1 MGYRKRASATRRLV
15 KTLTIVSALFLTLF
29 SLAIMYFVTGLNGQ
43 NLARRLRSSA
53 SETMGETGARIYW
66 GAYIRGDT
74 YGMSDPP
81 WNPVP
86 IDRFEANA
94 GKRISI
100 LHTGLPWYSSVSWPQ
115 GYYPFVPSIMDT
127 IRSRGGIP
135 FVDWASR
142 DSNAPNILDQ
152 PTFNLSSIIRGDHD
166 QYVRDWATGARNWGH
181 PFFLRFDWEMNGWW
195 YPWAEGKKGTSDT
208 IVNGNNPGDYVKMWR
223 HVHDIFE
230 EVGATNVTWVWCIN
244 HMSDTTSGSHPP
256 MSQIYPGDDYVDW
269 ISFDVYNRHNGWES
283 FNTMVTGTG
292 TNWLLNTYQS
302 LLDTAPSKPIM
313 IAEFGT
319 KEDLTIATRKADW
332 LTDALLTQIPVNFPQ
347 VKAIVYFNWNMT
359 TDPNHPDST
368 IAIESSTYAQNAFGQ
383 GIASPHYASN
393 TFADLPNGPI
403 QPLQD
408 VSPTETPT
416 PSPSPTPTP
425 TPEVN
430 LLQNGSF
437 EKTGTGWLAPW
448 TLSVK
453 PGAAGSVVQDSSTYA
468 HGSYSAKV
476 TTTNTGGVWWYISLA
491 QPYLTFTAGRTYTIT
506 FWAKASTPRTTRVI
520 IQKNYSPYTE
530 YLKNVINL
538 TTSWQKYTLSFTPTV
553 TDTNMKFSF
562 SAADSTGTL
571 WIDEVT
577 VH

>member
-1 MGYRKRASATRRLV
+1 MHKMQGFQ
-15 KTLTIVSALFLTLF
+15 KTLVFLSILFFVIF
-29 SLAIMYFVTGLNGQ
+29 SFGAVFLHPRKTE
-43 NLARRLRSSA
+43 SA
-53 SETMGETGARIYW
+53 SSKIYW
-66 GAYIRGDT
+66 GALVRGST
-74 YGMSDPP
+74 YGLPEPP
-81 WNPVP
+81 WDMRAV
-86 IDRFEANA
+86 DVFESHT
-94 GKRISI
+94 GKRASI
-100 LHTGLPWYSSVSWPQ
+100 LHFGGPWYIDGVSQ
-115 GYYPFVPSIMDT
+115 PFPTNEFEKIRQRGSIPLY
-127 IRSRGGIP
+127 S
-135 FVDWASR
+135 WSSR
-142 DSNAPNILDQ
+142 DSRLDYLNQ
-152 PTFNLSSIIRGDHD
+152 PEFRNSVVESGQYDDYIRS
-166 QYVRDWATGARNWGH
+166 WAIAAKNWGH

>member
-181 PFFLRFDWEMNGWW
+181 PFFLRFDWEMNGTW
-195 YPWAEGKKGTSDT
+195 YPWSEKA
-208 IVNGNNPGDYVKMWR
+208 NGNSQGQFVEAWR

-230 EVGATNVTWVWCIN
+230 EVGAHNVTWVWCPNAIYDN
-244 HMSDTTSGSHPP
+244 SIPLEGL
-256 MSQIYPGDDYVDW
+256 YPGDAYVDW
-269 ISFDVYNRHNGWES
+269 TCADVYNW
-283 FNTMVTGTG
+283 G
-292 TNWLLNTYQS
+292 TNQSKPDRWKSFTEAFSPTYTKLLEI
-302 LLDTAPSKPIM
+302 APSKPI
-313 IAEFGT
+313 IIGETSSTEYGGS
-319 KEDLTIATRKADW
+319 KADW
-332 LTDALLTQIPVNFPQ
+332 IISLLTSELPDGFPN
-347 VKAIVYFNWNMT
+347 VKGLLWFNWNTEGM
-359 TDPNHPDST
+359 DWV
-368 IAIESSTYAQNAFGQ
+368 IESSETAKNAFAE
-383 GIASPHYASN
+383 GIASEYYVENEYASLSKSPIPPPDPLIVAP
-393 TFADLPNGPI
+393 TVTLTPVPPTPTSTPLPTSTP
-403 QPLQD
+403 
-408 VSPTETPT
+408 SPTPV
-416 PSPSPTPTP
+416 PPSPTPTP
-425 TPEVN
+425 RPPTATPN
-430 LLQNGSF
+430 
-437 EKTGTGWLAPW
+437 
-448 TLSVK
+448 
-453 PGAAGSVVQDSSTYA
+453 
-468 HGSYSAKV
+468 
-476 TTTNTGGVWWYISLA
+476 
-491 QPYLTFTAGRTYTIT
+491 
-506 FWAKASTPRTTRVI
+506 
-520 IQKNYSPYTE
+520 
-530 YLKNVINL
+530 
-538 TTSWQKYTLSFTPTV
+538 PTV
-553 TDTNMKFSF
+553 TRAPSPTPTPKSASNKNTVIIRAKGTAAGGVYPTMELWFNNRRYGRWSNVSPGLGDTYKSY
-562 SAADSTGTL
+562 
-571 WIDEVT
+571 VT
-577 VH
+577 VIPRYSLGQKIQVKFVNDTKLSDTEDRNLRVDSLSVNGVLYETEASTTFSVGSWQPTDRCAAGFKQSEWLHCNGYFEYYLR